1 MYEQARHECGVRFL
15 CALRHKKGLAW
26 FRKYISQH
34 NFDEQLLRDF
44 YTQYELGN
52 RGEKG
57 KWILKNTLSQQQGL
71 GI

>member
-1 MYEQARHECGVRFL
+1 MYEQARYECGVRYL
-15 CALRHKKGLAW
+15 CALRHKKGLKW
-26 FRKYISQH
+26 FREYISKH

-52 RGEKG
+52 KGEWG
-57 KWILKNTLSQQQGL
+57 KWILKNTLLQQRGL

>member
-1 MYEQARHECGVRFL
+1 MYEQAKHKCGVRYL
-15 CALRHKKGLAW
+15 CALRHKKGLKW
-26 FRKYISQH
+26 FRSYIAQH
-34 NFDEQLLRDF
+34 NFNEQFLSDF

-52 RGEKG
+52 RGEWG

>member
-1 MYEQARHECGVRFL
+1 MYEQARYECGVRYL
-15 CALRHKKGLAW
+15 CALRHKKGLKW
-26 FRKYISQH
+26 FREYISKH

-52 RGEKG
+52 KGEWG
-57 KWILKNTLSQQQGL
+57 KWILKNTLSQQRGL